1 MSEPALRIISLG
13 AGVQSTTM
21 LLMGLR
27 GEFGGRPDA
36 AIFADTGWEPATVYR
51 HLDWLEREVAPF
63 PIHRVSKGNIR
74 ESFYVAQSSGKR
86 YVTMP
91 SFVKNPD
98 GSAGMGRRQCTKEFK
113 IEPIQ
118 KQVRA
123 LMAERGLTRRAGIV
137 EQWIGISLD
146 EVGRMKDSRVRYI
159 QHRWPLIEKRMTR
172 WDCLQWLKREGYPEA
187 PKSACVGCP
196 FHSDRQWREI
206 KQSPEEWKEAVEF
219 DRMIR
224 NGGPRGIMIGEN
236 YLHRSLVPL
245 EMVDLSTAEDRGQLN
260 LWNNECEGMCGV

>member
-1 MSEPALRIISLG
+1 MSEPELRVISLG
-13 AGVQSTTM
+13 AGVQSTTL

-27 GEFGGRPDA
+27 GEFGEPPDCA
-36 AIFADTGWEPATVYR
+36 VFADTGWEPAAVYR

-63 PIHRVSKGNIR
+63 PVYRVGKGNIR
-74 ESFYVAQSSGKR
+74 EMYYVAQRSGKR
-86 YVTMP
+86 YVTVP

-123 LMAERGLTRRAGIV
+123 LMAERGLTRRAGAV

-146 EVGRMKDSRVRYI
+146 EVVRMKDSRVRYI
-159 QHRWPLIEKRMTR
+159 QHRWPLIELRMTR
-172 WDCLQWLKREGYPEA
+172 HDCLLWLERNGYPRA
-187 PKSACVGCP
+187 PKSSCVGCP
-196 FHSDRQWREI
+196 YHTDRQWREI
-206 KQSPEEWKEAVEF
+206 RENPQEWQQAVEF

-224 NGGPRGIMIGEN
+224 NGGSRGVLIGEN

-245 EMVDLSTAEDRGQLN
+245 DQVDLSTAEERGQLN
-260 LWNNECEGMCGV
+260 LWNGECEGMCGV